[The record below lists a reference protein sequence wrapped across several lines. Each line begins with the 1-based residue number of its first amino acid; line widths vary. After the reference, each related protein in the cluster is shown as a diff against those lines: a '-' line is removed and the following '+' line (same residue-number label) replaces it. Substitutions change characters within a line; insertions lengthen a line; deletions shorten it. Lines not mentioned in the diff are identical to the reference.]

1 LQWFLLT
8 SRVFPFC
15 NFVSLLGYNL
25 ESDGGK
31 TTKQI
36 RAEAKKAAAEK
47 KAADDAARKD
57 SAAEGEFIQ
66 LMKYLF
72 PPLI

>member
-1 LQWFLLT
+1 M
-8 SRVFPFC
+8 
-15 NFVSLLGYNL
+15 

>member
-1 LQWFLLT
+1 MVCAHVTCLPVL
-8 SRVFPFC
+8 

-47 KAADDAARKD
+47 KAADDVARKD
-57 SAAEGEFIQ
+57 SAAEGAFIQ

>member
-1 LQWFLLT
+1 MLT

-47 KAADDAARKD
+47 SHRDWPDYRV
-57 SAAEGEFIQ
+57 GHRGRGG
-66 LMKYLF
+66 
-72 PPLI
+72 